1 MKVGD
6 ANALNC
12 HTIILMEGQAKKIHE
27 IAITSLM
34 EIVSFSQLSLYIVMI
49 PNLSG

>member
-1 MKVGD
+1 VLSLLLTGQQTILSDQMKVGD

-27 IAITSLM
+27 IRYN
-34 EIVSFSQLSLYIVMI
+34 EFDG
-49 PNLSG
+49 NC